1 MLFVTAPIN
10 TIILAIT
17 IVNLSIAIMVSLE
30 QARKILNDKSLS
42 DEQVLQIR
50 DDLRFLVET
59 IFEIRRLKND
69 SGQPQKQSFQEI
81 KLVF

>member
-1 MLFVTAPIN
+1 
-10 TIILAIT
+10 
-17 IVNLSIAIMVSLE
+17 MVSLE

>member
-1 MLFVTAPIN
+1 VLFVTAPIN